1 LGTRL
6 DSLQSLLSKLPV
18 KWVFCPIIKELCY
31 YSRAMMTWAQ
41 CSVVIWCFL
50 IWKNVCGILL
60 IYLLLRISYHCKFVM

>member
-41 CSVVIWCFL
+41 CSVVIWRFL
-50 IWKNVCGILL
+50 IWKMFVESSWSISFLVYL
-60 IYLLLRISYHCKFVM
+60 IIVI